1 MDKMLWELKAPLWVG
16 QIKENIGL
24 DGMFKFLRYFN
35 MYLGRFSWKVG
46 DVDYTYAIEN
56 NLLWAGKVCLY
67 KDKALD
73 KLMVLKVD
81 SEVKDPNGILV
92 KVDAS
97 GENNYKKKGL
107 VVNKDCVIIYAD
119 STHLPPI
126 IYLWAIACE
135 IITRDDIIRQQ
146 DNMLRKPIL
155 VTGTGEA
162 FDNAMN
168 KLENVLSGVSFI
180 NTKSKKSKGDN
191 IMVDTEMQVL
201 NLQTNNSYKGAELWQ
216 SREHFEDLIRDYC
229 GYPSVNNEKRERM
242 ITDEV
247 NQTQA
252 YAKTRYDVDVK
263 SRKDGQEKCS
273 SVLGIEAK
281 FEPILKWE
289 EPKEDKEVKENDSKE
304 EME

>member
-1 MDKMLWELKAPLWVG
+1 MLWELKAPLWVG
-16 QIKENIGL
+16 QIKENLGL

-35 MYLGRFSWKVG
+35 MYLGRYREKVNG
-46 DVDYTYAIEN
+46 IDYTYSIEN
-56 NLLWAGKVCLY
+56 NLLWSGKVCFY
-67 KDKALD
+67 NDKVLN
-73 KLMVLKVD
+73 KLMVLKID
-81 SEVKDPNGILV
+81 SETKDPNGNLI

-97 GENNYKKKGL
+97 GENGYKKKGL
-107 VVNKDCVIIYAD
+107 KVDEDCVVLYAD

-126 IYLWAIACE
+126 IYLWAIATE

-191 IMVDTEMQVL
+191 IMTDTEMQVL

-216 SREHFEDLIRDYC
+216 SREHFEDLLRDFM

-252 YAKTRYDVDVK
+252 FAKTKYENDTGL
-263 SRKDGQEKCS
+263 RKEAFEKCS
-273 SVLGIEAK
+273 SILGVKVE
-281 FEPILKWE
+281 FSPILKWE
-289 EPKEDKEVKENDSKE
+289 EPKEEGKEEKENDSKE
-304 EME
+304 EMD